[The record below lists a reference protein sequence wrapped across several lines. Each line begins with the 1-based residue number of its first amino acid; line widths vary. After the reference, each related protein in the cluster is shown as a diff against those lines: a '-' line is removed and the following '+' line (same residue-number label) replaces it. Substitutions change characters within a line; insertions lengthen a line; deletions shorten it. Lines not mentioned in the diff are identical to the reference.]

1 MYYIDRK
8 KLHTDIL
15 KRLNEIEKPQRYLEK
30 RINISRAT
38 IYRLLKKDANLDFST
53 FFKLIDW
60 LSEEPETYIKL
71 KKMKNRKFDIK
82 KDFQELNEMENE
94 IMPLIDKMNYQNAL
108 NEKENQYK
116 KDLLKNYVRTL
127 FTNQFK
133 N

>member
-1 MYYIDRK
+1 
-8 KLHTDIL
+8 
-15 KRLNEIEKPQRYLEK
+15 
-30 RINISRAT
+30 
-38 IYRLLKKDANLDFST
+38 
-53 FFKLIDW
+53 
-60 LSEEPETYIKL
+60 
-71 KKMKNRKFDIK
+71 MKNRKFDIK

-108 NEKENQYK
+108 NEEENQYK

>member
-1 MYYIDRK
+1 
-8 KLHTDIL
+8 
-15 KRLNEIEKPQRYLEK
+15 
-30 RINISRAT
+30 
-38 IYRLLKKDANLDFST
+38 
-53 FFKLIDW
+53 
-60 LSEEPETYIKL
+60 
-71 KKMKNRKFDIK
+71 MKNRKFDIK